1 MDCHE
6 YYKEVRSIS
15 DDIATEARSGS
26 HGTGEDCREWL
37 LEYLH
42 ETIDGH
48 EYVIY
53 TQKSQF
59 VLAHSTNDGYSVE
72 EFGSEGIV
80 TDGCL
85 NWAFLAFGALYADVM
100 ECLDGLSMPDG
111 SEFDVN
117 DPNPEE

>member
-1 MDCHE
+1 MTEQE
-6 YYKEVRSIS
+6 YYAEVRSIS

-48 EYVIY
+48 SFCIY

-59 VLAHSTNDGYSVE
+59 VLAHSNNDGYMIE
-72 EFGSEGIV
+72 AWGSEGV
-80 TDGCL
+80 VKDCSV
-85 NWAFLAFGALYADVM
+85 NWAGLAFGALYADVM
-100 ECLDGLSMPDG
+100 ECLDRLTLDDG
-111 SEFDVN
+111 TTFDIN
-117 DPNPEE
+117 DPNPE